1 MPENREFQVGR
12 LNDCG
17 ECLTGDTFVT
27 MTEVTIRDL
36 RNQGGKV
43 LERVERGEV
52 LTVTRD
58 GRPVAELRP
67 LPRRAVPAPTLLSRW
82 HGLPTVDPAQLRA
95 DLDQILDS
103 SL

>member
-1 MPENREFQVGR
+1 MA
-12 LNDCG
+12 
-17 ECLTGDTFVT
+17 
-27 MTEVTIRDL
+27 EVTIREL

-52 LTVTRD
+52 LTVTCD

-67 LPRRAVPAPTLLSRW
+67 LPRRALSVTALLQGWRSLPAI
-82 HGLPTVDPAQLRA
+82 DPAKLRA
-95 DLDQILDS
+95 DLDDVVDP

>member
-1 MPENREFQVGR
+1 MI
-12 LNDCG
+12 
-17 ECLTGDTFVT
+17 
-27 MTEVTIRDL
+27 MIEVTIRDL

-67 LPRRAVPAPTLLSRW
+67 LPRRPVPAATLLSRW
-82 HGLPTVDPAQLRA
+82 HGLPAVDPATLRA
-95 DLDQILDS
+95 DLDNLLDA

>member
-1 MPENREFQVGR
+1 MS
-12 LNDCG
+12 
-17 ECLTGDTFVT
+17 
-27 MTEVTIRDL
+27 EVTIREL

-52 LTVTRD
+52 LIVTRD

-67 LPRRAVPAPTLLSRW
+67 LPRRSVPVATLLSRW
-82 HGLPTVDPAQLRA
+82 QALPVLNPAKLRA
-95 DLDQILDS
+95 DLDSVVDS